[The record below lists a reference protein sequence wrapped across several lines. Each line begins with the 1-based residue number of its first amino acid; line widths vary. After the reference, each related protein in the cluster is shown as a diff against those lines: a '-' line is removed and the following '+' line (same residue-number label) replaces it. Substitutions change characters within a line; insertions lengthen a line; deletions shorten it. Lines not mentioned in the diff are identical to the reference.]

1 MSEIKIRFKSGDVGY
16 FKLEDDRIEDLFDF
30 LGEAIR
36 DGLNAVV
43 ELIDL
48 KDGKRTIINVKDI
61 TSFGYSK
68 GEEQFTIIVC

>member
-16 FKLEDDRIEDLFDF
+16 FKLEDDRIEDFFDF

-48 KDGKRTIINVKDI
+48 KDNKRTIINVKDI

-68 GEEQFTIIVC
+68 GEEQFTILVR

>member
-16 FKLEDDRIEDLFDF
+16 FKLEDDRIEDFFDF

-48 KDGKRTIINVKDI
+48 KDNKRTIINVKDI

-68 GEEQFTIIVC
+68 GEEQFTILVG